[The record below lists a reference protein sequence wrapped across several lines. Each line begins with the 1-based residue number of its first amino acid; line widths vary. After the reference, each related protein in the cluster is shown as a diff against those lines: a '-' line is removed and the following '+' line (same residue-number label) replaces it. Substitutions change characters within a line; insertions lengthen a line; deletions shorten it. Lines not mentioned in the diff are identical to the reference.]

1 MTFPLSE
8 VEIYLNESSLVQ
20 GEWLL
25 EQGMVGHLRE
35 TERHLWLSEVS
46 DGAVWEVEMRIS
58 PSKVQQASCECA
70 TFRSDKQCAH
80 LAAALLAL
88 RRLLNDR
95 QAEKQATRAQKK
107 ERPVRTLDTQS
118 ILNNIRAD
126 DLADFVRQYARSNR
140 AFAVALKT
148 RFATDVPT
156 LDNKAKFSELLDS
169 AIGMARKADYSISHR
184 GAGKIA
190 AVADEMLSQAKQAIA
205 QRHWAEAADMAQSI
219 IEKLTPLL
227 RKAGERQVLLRES
240 IRQSFQILLDIPASP
255 VPTPPDLKDALWSYA
270 AEESKKL
277 LYRNNDLDRPFFRL
291 LAALCDTPDKEEEL
305 RDLLS
310 VQIDRYLSENRD
322 PSALVLLQLNRLEQL
337 GREMEAR
344 QLVETYL
351 SAPDVLLFAVK
362 QAESKGDFH
371 QMKMLAEEGLHRNMP
386 PPISAELEELLL
398 LDAVRRNDM
407 AKAAQ
412 MARTRFFKTLEIR
425 YYQALRTASAR
436 PIAAEVLDYLRK
448 LPFSP
453 RKRQA
458 IAAVLNEE
466 GLREDLLAYLQEC
479 KSPDLLS
486 EFGPS
491 LLPEK
496 STEILELYRLV
507 LEQYLRGHVGP
518 KPSQRIREMVEQL
531 YAKGAASIAEPLVAM
546 IREAYPERHTLQ
558 EELQHL

>member
-1 MTFPLSE
+1 MNFPLSE
-8 VEIYLNESSLVQ
+8 VELYLNESSLVQ

-25 EQGMVGHLRE
+25 EQGRVGHLRE

-70 TFRSDKQCAH
+70 AFRSDKQCAH

-95 QAEKQATRAQKK
+95 QAEKQAARVQKK

-190 AVADEMLSQAKQAIA
+190 AVADEMLGQAKQAIA
-205 QRHWAEAADMAQSI
+205 QRHWADAADMAQSI

-227 RKAGERQVLLRES
+227 RKAGERQVLLREA

-255 VPTPPDLKDALWSYA
+255 VPPPPDLKDALWSYA

-277 LYRNNDLDRPFFRL
+277 LYRNNDLDRPIFRL
-291 LAALCDTPDKEEEL
+291 LAALCDPPDKEEEL
-305 RDLLS
+305 RALLS

-337 GREMEAR
+337 GREMEAQ

-371 QMKMLAEEGLHRNMP
+371 QMKMLAE
-386 PPISAELEELLL
+386 
-398 LDAVRRNDM
+398 
-407 AKAAQ
+407 
-412 MARTRFFKTLEIR
+412 
-425 YYQALRTASAR
+425 
-436 PIAAEVLDYLRK
+436 
-448 LPFSP
+448 
-453 RKRQA
+453 
-458 IAAVLNEE
+458 
-466 GLREDLLAYLQEC
+466 
-479 KSPDLLS
+479 
-486 EFGPS
+486 
-491 LLPEK
+491 
-496 STEILELYRLV
+496 
-507 LEQYLRGHVGP
+507 
-518 KPSQRIREMVEQL
+518 
-531 YAKGAASIAEPLVAM
+531 
-546 IREAYPERHTLQ
+546 
-558 EELQHL
+558 

>member
-1 MTFPLSE
+1 MNFPLSE
-8 VEIYLNESSLVQ
+8 VELYLNESSLVQ

-25 EQGMVGHLRE
+25 EQGRVGHLRE

-70 TFRSDKQCAH
+70 AFRSDKQCAH

-95 QAEKQATRAQKK
+95 QAEKQAARVQKK

-190 AVADEMLSQAKQAIA
+190 AVADEMLGQAKQAIA
-205 QRHWAEAADMAQSI
+205 QRHWADAADMAQSI

-227 RKAGERQVLLRES
+227 RKAGERQVLLRDA

-255 VPTPPDLKDALWSYA
+255 VPTPPDLKDALWHYA

-305 RDLLS
+305 RALLS

-337 GREMEAR
+337 GREMEAQ

-371 QMKMLAEEGLHRNMP
+371 QMKMLAEEGLRRNMP
-386 PPISAELEELLL
+386 PPISGELEELLL

-407 AKAAQ
+407 GKAAQ
-412 MARTRFFKTLEIR
+412 MARTRYFKTLEIK
-425 YYQALRTASAR
+425 YYQALQTAAAR
-436 PIAAEVLDYLRK
+436 PVATEVLDYLRK

-491 LLPEK
+491 LLPGK
-496 STEILELYRLV
+496 SNEILELYRLV
-507 LEQYLRGHVGP
+507 LAQYLRGHVGP
-518 KPSQRIREMVEQL
+518 KPSQRIRQMVEQL
-531 YAKGAASIAEPLVAM
+531 YEKGGASIAESLVTM

>member
-1 MTFPLSE
+1 MNFPLSE
-8 VEIYLNESSLVQ
+8 VELYLNESSLVQ

-25 EQGMVGHLRE
+25 EQGRVGHLRE

-70 TFRSDKQCAH
+70 AFRSDKQCAH

-95 QAEKQATRAQKK
+95 QAEKQAARVQKK

-205 QRHWAEAADMAQSI
+205 QRHWADAADMAQSI

-227 RKAGERQVLLRES
+227 RKAGERQVLLREA

-255 VPTPPDLKDALWSYA
+255 VPPPPDLKDALWHYA

-291 LAALCDTPDKEEEL
+291 LAAL
-305 RDLLS
+305 
-310 VQIDRYLSENRD
+310 
-322 PSALVLLQLNRLEQL
+322 
-337 GREMEAR
+337 
-344 QLVETYL
+344 
-351 SAPDVLLFAVK
+351 APHGPAAVAPAAPCAACCCAPG
-362 QAESKGDFH
+362 AES
-371 QMKMLAEEGLHRNMP
+371 
-386 PPISAELEELLL
+386 
-398 LDAVRRNDM
+398 
-407 AKAAQ
+407 
-412 MARTRFFKTLEIR
+412 AR
-425 YYQALRTASAR
+425 S
-436 PIAAEVLDYLRK
+436 
-448 LPFSP
+448 
-453 RKRQA
+453 
-458 IAAVLNEE
+458 
-466 GLREDLLAYLQEC
+466 GC
-479 KSPDLLS
+479 
-486 EFGPS
+486 GP
-491 LLPEK
+491 
-496 STEILELYRLV
+496 
-507 LEQYLRGHVGP
+507 
-518 KPSQRIREMVEQL
+518 
-531 YAKGAASIAEPLVAM
+531 
-546 IREAYPERHTLQ
+546 
-558 EELQHL
+558 

>member
-1 MTFPLSE
+1 MNFPLAE
-8 VEIYLNESSLVQ
+8 VELHLDESCLVQ

-25 EQGMVGHLRE
+25 EQGRVGHLLE
-35 TERHLWLSEVS
+35 TERHLWLTEVQ
-46 DGAVWEVEMRIS
+46 DGTAWEVEMRIS

-70 TFRSDKQCAH
+70 AFRADKQCAH

-88 RRLLNDR
+88 RRLLTDR
-95 QAEKQATRAQKK
+95 QAEKQAARAQKK
-107 ERPVRTLDTQS
+107 ERPARSLDTQS
-118 ILNNIRAD
+118 ILNNVRPD

-148 RFATDVPT
+148 RFASEVPA

-169 AIGMARKADYSISHR
+169 AVGMARKADNSISYR

-190 AVADEMLSQAKQAIA
+190 SVADEMLAQARQATA
-205 QRHWAEAADMAQSI
+205 LRHWADAADMAQSI

-240 IRQSFQILLDIPASP
+240 IRQAFQVLFDIPVTQA
-255 VPTPPDLKDALWSYA
+255 PPDLTDGLWNYA

-277 LYRNNDLDRPFFRL
+277 LYRNNELDRPFFRL
-291 LAALCDTPDKEEEL
+291 LAALCTSPDKDEEL
-305 RDLLS
+305 RVLLS
-310 VQIDRYLSENRD
+310 AQIDRYLSENRD
-322 PSALVLLQLNRLEQL
+322 PSALVLLQLNRLEHL
-337 GREMEAR
+337 GREIEAR

-351 SAPDVLLFAVK
+351 SAPDVLLFAVQ
-362 QAESKGDFH
+362 QAAGREDYQ
-371 QMKMLAEEGLHRNMP
+371 QMVMLAEEGLRRNP
-386 PPISAELEELLL
+386 PPHIAAELEERLL

-407 AKAAQ
+407 SKVSQ
-412 MARTRFFKTLEIR
+412 LARTRYYKTLEIK
-425 YYQALRTASAR
+425 YYQALRTATAR
-436 PIAAEVLDYLRK
+436 PVAEEVLEYLRK

-458 IAAVLNEE
+458 IAGVLSEE
-466 GLREDLLAYLQEC
+466 GRREELLAYLREC
-479 KSPDLLS
+479 RSPELLA
-486 EFGPS
+486 EFGPL

-496 STEILELYRLV
+496 SNDILELYRLV

-518 KPSQRIREMVEQL
+518 KPSQRIRQMVEQL

>member
-1 MTFPLSE
+1 MNFPLSE
-8 VEIYLNESSLVQ
+8 VELYLNESSLVQ

-25 EQGMVGHLRE
+25 EQGRVGHLRE

-70 TFRSDKQCAH
+70 AFRSDKQCAH

-95 QAEKQATRAQKK
+95 QAEKQAARVQKK

-227 RKAGERQVLLRES
+227 RKAGERQVLLREA

-255 VPTPPDLKDALWSYA
+255 VPLPPDLKDALWHYA

-305 RDLLS
+305 RALLS

-337 GREMEAR
+337 GREMEAQ

-371 QMKMLAEEGLHRNMP
+371 QMKMLAEEG
-386 PPISAELEELLL
+386 SAPQY
-398 LDAVRRNDM
+398 
-407 AKAAQ
+407 AAPHQ
-412 MARTRFFKTLEIR
+412 RGIG
-425 YYQALRTASAR
+425 RTAS
-436 PIAAEVLDYLRK
+436 
-448 LPFSP
+448 
-453 RKRQA
+453 
-458 IAAVLNEE
+458 
-466 GLREDLLAYLQEC
+466 
-479 KSPDLLS
+479 
-486 EFGPS
+486 
-491 LLPEK
+491 
-496 STEILELYRLV
+496 
-507 LEQYLRGHVGP
+507 VGCRAP
-518 KPSQRIREMVEQL
+518 Q
-531 YAKGAASIAEPLVAM
+531 
-546 IREAYPERHTLQ
+546 
-558 EELQHL
+558 